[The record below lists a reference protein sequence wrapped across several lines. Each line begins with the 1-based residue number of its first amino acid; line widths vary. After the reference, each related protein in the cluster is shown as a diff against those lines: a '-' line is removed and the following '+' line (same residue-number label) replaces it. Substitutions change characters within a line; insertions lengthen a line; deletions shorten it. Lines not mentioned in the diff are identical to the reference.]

1 MSRDVG
7 VFPLAW
13 TDPSVLARVPPDM
26 NVLIIFAHPEPRSF
40 NGALKDVAVE
50 TLSKVGHDVV
60 VSDLYGMGFYP
71 ATGVGDFAGRRV
83 DPGVLSI
90 AAEQTQAVENG
101 TLSPGIAEEQKKILA
116 ADLVVFQFPMW
127 WFSMPSILKGWVD
140 RVFARGFA
148 YLPGRKYDAGMLAGR
163 RAMLSVTT
171 GTSRDTYRADGID
184 GDINDIL
191 WPIHNGILRYTGFDV
206 LPPFV
211 AYMPGRISAEERK
224 AQLDAYRDH
233 VGSFETMSPL
243 FFHPL
248 SDYGPDERLK
258 PGIVARSGFQ
268 RTTE

>member
-171 GTSRDTYRADGID
+171 GTSRGTYRADGID

-233 VGSFETMSPL
+233 IGSFETMSPL

>member
-1 MSRDVG
+1 
-7 VFPLAW
+7 
-13 TDPSVLARVPPDM
+13 VLPKILPNM
-26 NVLIIFAHPEPRSF
+26 NVLIIFAHPEAQSF
-40 NGALKDVAVE
+40 NGALKDVAVDS
-50 TLSKVGHDVV
+50 LSRAGHDVV

-90 AAEQTQAVENG
+90 AAEQTKAVENG
-101 TLSPGIAEEQKKILA
+101 TLSPDIAEEQKKVLA

-148 YLPGRKYDAGMLAGR
+148 YLPGRKYDTGMLAGR

-224 AQLDAYRDH
+224 AQLDAYRNH
-233 VGSFETMSPL
+233 IGSFETMSPL

-258 PGIVARSGFQ
+258 PGVVARSGFQ